1 LIKPTG
7 FAGKVPDPAVAVALL
22 LKFTKFRKNCCHARV
37 GLFVIGSKNSDCGYG
52 LICCEEE
59 IPVAINSLLD

>member
-37 GLFVIGSKNSDCGYG
+37 GLFVIGSKNSDCG
-52 LICCEEE
+52 
-59 IPVAINSLLD
+59 